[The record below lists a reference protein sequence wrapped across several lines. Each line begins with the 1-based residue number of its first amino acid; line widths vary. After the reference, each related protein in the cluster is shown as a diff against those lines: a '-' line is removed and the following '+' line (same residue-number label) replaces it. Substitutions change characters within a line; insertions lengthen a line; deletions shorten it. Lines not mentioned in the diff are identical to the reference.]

1 MGSWTVG
8 CIFYKICKNGV
19 GNGLNTRLWEDT
31 WLGDVPLCNNFA
43 RLYNVNVSF
52 NISVTKV
59 FNEGWRSIMFRR
71 HLRGVSALAWQEL
84 QGANVVLSENR
95 DRCIWTLNNSGQLS
109 VKSMYFMLNAVHVW
123 YPFKYVVC

>member
-71 HLRGVSALAWQEL
+71 NLRGVSAFKRSLSISLAR
-84 QGANVVLSENR
+84 AA
-95 DRCIWTLNNSGQLS
+95 RC
-109 VKSMYFMLNAVHVW
+109 
-123 YPFKYVVC
+123 